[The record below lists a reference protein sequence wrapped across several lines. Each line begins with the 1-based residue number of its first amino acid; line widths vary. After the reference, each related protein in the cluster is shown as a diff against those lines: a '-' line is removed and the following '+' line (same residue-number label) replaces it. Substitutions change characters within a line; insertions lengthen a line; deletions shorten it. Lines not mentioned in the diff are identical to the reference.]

1 MNKEQHK
8 QRFSL
13 TLLVSFCVFIIITA
27 AVGLAEVI
35 LYVFMKTDL
44 LHAIEGM
51 LKISDILIF
60 ILPISVII
68 GFVITMLTSRIT
80 LAPFNR
86 MVTQLNRLASG
97 DFKARIKF
105 GKPLCNNPTFKE
117 MENSFNRAAE
127 EFENTEMFRNDFIN
141 NFSHEFKTPIVSIA
155 GFANLLRYGNL
166 SPEETNEYLQ
176 IIEEESMR
184 LSYMATNILNL
195 TKVENQ
201 TILTDTSKFNLSE
214 QIRSAAL
221 LLADK
226 WSQKNL
232 KFDMN
237 FDEEFIVAN
246 EELLKQVWI
255 NLIDNAV
262 KFSAKDGTVSIK
274 ITDYKDNIS
283 VDVINQGKDIPKESI
298 SRIFNKFY
306 QADESHSSDGNG
318 IGLAVVKKI
327 VDLHNGNVTVD
338 SQNGTTRFTV
348 TLPKNQ

>member
-1 MNKEQHK
+1 M
-8 QRFSL
+8 
-13 TLLVSFCVFIIITA
+13 
-27 AVGLAEVI
+27 
-35 LYVFMKTDL
+35 
-44 LHAIEGM
+44 
-51 LKISDILIF
+51 
-60 ILPISVII
+60 
-68 GFVITMLTSRIT
+68 
-80 LAPFNR
+80 
-86 MVTQLNRLASG
+86 
-97 DFKARIKF
+97 
-105 GKPLCNNPTFKE
+105 
-117 MENSFNRAAE
+117 
-127 EFENTEMFRNDFIN
+127 
-141 NFSHEFKTPIVSIA
+141 
-155 GFANLLRYGNL
+155 
-166 SPEETNEYLQ
+166 
-176 IIEEESMR
+176 
-184 LSYMATNILNL
+184 
-195 TKVENQ
+195 
-201 TILTDTSKFNLSE
+201 TDTSKFNLSE

-318 IGLAVVKKI
+318 IGLAIVKKI